1 MEEAPMR
8 GFRFTGVVCV
18 GLLLLAESVSA
29 NAFVRGAYYRL
40 GDDDSG
46 AVAGALGNDP
56 TKDSFAD
63 KLDLTRFGNPQYTSD
78 VPPNGPSPNKL
89 AMSFT
94 NNDNH
99 QPFAY
104 YGRTQSLDMS
114 QQGYAL
120 EAWVKAP
127 PAPIDPGG
135 AELIAYNGDPLANG
149 FGLFRS
155 GDDGTYIFKSIF
167 FSQTLGPATD
177 GAWHHLAYIR
187 SFNNASYYFDGKV
200 VNQTT
205 TDSVPI
211 IPASTDGFWI
221 GARTFPDGPGYVFN
235 GLIDEV
241 RYQTFNP
248 LAAGAF
254 DPASFLITV
263 PEPTGAAVLLLALLA
278 LQSRRRARA
287 L

>member
-1 MEEAPMR
+1 MR
-8 GFRFTGVVCV
+8 T
-18 GLLLLAESVSA
+18 LQSLAGMFVLFLGTQVVSA

-40 GDDDSG
+40 GDDDP
-46 AVAGALGNDP
+46 AATAGTLANNP
-56 TKDSFAD
+56 TIDSFSD
-63 KLDLTRFGNPQYTSD
+63 KLDLTRFGTPQYTSN
-78 VPPNGPSPNKL
+78 VPSNGPSPNKL

-94 NNDNH
+94 NNTQL

-104 YGRTQSLDMS
+104 YGRTKPLDMS

-127 PAPIDPGG
+127 VAPIDPGG
-135 AELIAYNGDPLANG
+135 SELIAYNGDPFANG

-155 GDDGTYIFKSIF
+155 GDDGTYIFRSIS

-177 GAWHHLAYIR
+177 GGWHHLAYVR
-187 SFNNASYYFDGKV
+187 SFGNASYYFDGKL
-200 VNQTT
+200 VNQATSDPT
-205 TDSVPI
+205 PLIPTD
-211 IPASTDGFWI
+211 TDGFWI
-221 GARTFPDGPGYVFN
+221 GGRTFPTGPAYVFN

-254 DPASFLITV
+254 EPTNFLITV
-263 PEPTGAAVLLLALLA
+263 PEPATLLILVIAFA
-278 LQSRRRARA
+278 PIVCRRNRRFSPMHR
-287 L
+287 